1 MQFSPNTRC
10 TAEELVRNEHW
21 DGQVIPFVFCV
32 SRQGFGVRE
41 VSDRGT
47 LGNNIKQIP
56 LCGFFQQLVIR
67 HEFACEPLL
76 SQRQLF
82 YLGSSLTNDLREQ
95 FTTVIRK
102 KKNRRGVILL
112 QHYPVHCQTPSIVS
126 VGFLIFSHSQGL
138 YATSCY
144 QGSSDTISIR
154 TQTDLKRS
162 YI

>member
-21 DGQVIPFVFCV
+21 DGQVISFVFCV

-102 KKNRRGVILL
+102 KKKQERCHSSPALSCSLSDSQHCLCRFFDFQSFSRSLCNFLL
-112 QHYPVHCQTPSIVS
+112 L
-126 VGFLIFSHSQGL
+126 GFI
-138 YATSCY
+138 
-144 QGSSDTISIR
+144 
-154 TQTDLKRS
+154 
-162 YI
+162 